1 METIAI
7 TFAIFWILAI
17 VFRWLW
23 INFLRDFLIVLLPP
37 SDHPHAD
44 ELESLHRDFDRA
56 FGEKRK

>member
-1 METIAI
+1 MEFIVI

-37 SDHPHAD
+37 SDHPNAH
-44 ELESLHRDFDRA
+44 ELESMHRDFDRA